1 MKKTLFKVIVYIF
14 CVFSIVELCAEEGL
28 DDLEK
33 KNFFKIERL
42 EAEIVELKDQY
53 KLLTEQERLNIEK
66 KSESEE
72 ALGLEAVVRELAGG
86 IYSALNT
93 KINNLN
99 KDILLLKD
107 QYKLL
112 SEKQIINT
120 QEQSESKGGLDLEVE
135 FLMLKAKVKSLNDDI
150 SIGFTEEE
158 LEILSN
164 DELIEIAKEK
174 GLEDILVLDADGNLQ
189 NIKEV
194 IKLTASTLKEQYE
207 LLKEQQIFNTQKI
220 NELFDMLELKFTKEA
235 VKEVVL
241 DDKENEKKAYQIYTD
256 GRNQFI
262 GGDYDEAIALFKS
275 YLDSFPNYKNVADAK
290 LWLGR
295 AYFAHELY
303 SQSKATYLE
312 FQSENLQHAKYPDSM
327 YELARVLFEL
337 GELEAAKKLLSKMI
351 EKFPTHDLY
360 KKAKQM
366 LTELEELTIDA

>member
-1 MKKTLFKVIVYIF
+1 MKKTLFNVIVYIF
-14 CVFSIVELCAEEGL
+14 CVFSIVELFAEEGIE
-28 DDLEK
+28 DLEK

-42 EAEIVELKDQY
+42 EAELIVLKDQY
-53 KLLTEQERLNIEK
+53 KLLTEQQTLNIK
-66 KSESEE
+66 KKPESEE
-72 ALGLEAVVRELAGG
+72 ALDLAAAMELAAG

-93 KINNLN
+93 KINTLN

-120 QEQSESKGGLDLEVE
+120 QEQSESKGGKDLEVE
-135 FLMLKAKVKSLNDDI
+135 FLMLKAKVNSLNDDI

-158 LEILSN
+158 LETLSN

-189 NIKEV
+189 NKEEV

-262 GGDYDEAIALFKS
+262 AGDYDEAIAPFKS
-275 YLDSFPNYKNVADAK
+275 YLDIFPNYKNVSDAK

-295 AYFAHELY
+295 AYFANELY
-303 SQSKATYLE
+303 SQSKAIYLE

-327 YELARVLFEL
+327 YELSRVLFEL
-337 GELEAAKKLLSKMI
+337 RDIEASKTMLIKMI

-366 LTELEELTIDA
+366 LAELEELTVDA

>member
-14 CVFSIVELCAEEGL
+14 CVFSIVELCAEEGM

-42 EAEIVELKDQY
+42 EAEIIVLKDQY
-53 KLLTEQERLNIEK
+53 KLLTEQQRLNIQK

-72 ALGLEAVVRELAGG
+72 ALNLGTVMDLAAG

-93 KINNLN
+93 KINSLN
-99 KDILLLKD
+99 KDILILKN
-107 QYKLL
+107 QFKLL
-112 SEKQIINT
+112 AEEQVINT
-120 QEQSESKGGLDLEVE
+120 QEQSESEGGLDLEVA
-135 FLMLKAKVKSLNDDI
+135 FFKLNAKVNSLNDDI
-150 SIGFTEEE
+150 
-158 LEILSN
+158 L
-164 DELIEIAKEK
+164 A
-174 GLEDILVLDADGNLQ
+174 
-189 NIKEV
+189 
-194 IKLTASTLKEQYE
+194 LKDQYE
-207 LLKEQQIFNTQKI
+207 LLTEQQRLNTQKI
-220 NELFDMLELKFTKEA
+220 TEFFDMLELKYTKEA

-262 GGDYDEAIALFKS
+262 AGEYDKAIALFKS

-295 AYFAHELY
+295 TYFANELY
-303 SQSKATYLE
+303 SQSKVIYLE

-327 YELARVLFEL
+327 YELSRTLFEL
-337 GELEAAKKLLSKMI
+337 GELDAAKKLLTKMI

>member
-14 CVFSIVELCAEEGL
+14 CVFSIVELCAEEGM

-42 EAEIVELKDQY
+42 EAELIVLKDQY
-53 KLLTEQERLNIEK
+53 KLLTEQQRLNIQK

-72 ALGLEAVVRELAGG
+72 TPDLEAMAIKLAAGVF
-86 IYSALNT
+86 SALNT
-93 KINNLN
+93 KISSLK
-99 KDILLLKD
+99 KDISLLKD

-112 SEKQIINT
+112 AEEQAINT
-120 QEQSESKGGLDLEVE
+120 QEQSESKGGLDLEVA
-135 FLMLKAKVKSLNDDI
+135 FFKLNAKVNSLNDDI
-150 SIGFTEEE
+150 
-158 LEILSN
+158 
-164 DELIEIAKEK
+164 
-174 GLEDILVLDADGNLQ
+174 
-189 NIKEV
+189 
-194 IKLTASTLKEQYE
+194 LTASTLKDQYE
-207 LLKEQQIFNTQKI
+207 LLKEEQRLNTQKI
-220 NELFDMLELKFTKEA
+220 TELFDMLELKFTKEA
-235 VKEVVL
+235 VKEVAL
-241 DDKENEKKAYQIYTD
+241 DDKENEKKAFQIYAD

-262 GGDYDEAIALFKS
+262 AGEYDDAIALFKS

-295 AYFAHELY
+295 AYFANELY
-303 SQSKATYLE
+303 SQSKAIYIE

-327 YELARVLFEL
+327 YELSRALFEL
-337 GELEAAKKLLSKMI
+337 GELDAAKKLLTKMI

>member
-14 CVFSIVELCAEEGL
+14 CVFSIIELCAEEGM

-42 EAEIVELKDQY
+42 EAELIVLKDQY
-53 KLLTEQERLNIEK
+53 KLLTEQQRLNIQK

-72 ALGLEAVVRELAGG
+72 TPDLEAMAIKLAAGVF
-86 IYSALNT
+86 SALNT
-93 KINNLN
+93 KISSLK
-99 KDILLLKD
+99 KDISLLKD

-112 SEKQIINT
+112 AEEQAINT
-120 QEQSESKGGLDLEVE
+120 QEQSESKGGLDLEVA
-135 FLMLKAKVKSLNDDI
+135 FFKLNAKVNSLNDDI
-150 SIGFTEEE
+150 
-158 LEILSN
+158 
-164 DELIEIAKEK
+164 
-174 GLEDILVLDADGNLQ
+174 
-189 NIKEV
+189 
-194 IKLTASTLKEQYE
+194 LTASTLKDQYE
-207 LLKEQQIFNTQKI
+207 LLKEEQRLNTQKI
-220 NELFDMLELKFTKEA
+220 TELFDMLELKFTKEA
-235 VKEVVL
+235 VKEVAL
-241 DDKENEKKAYQIYTD
+241 DDKENEKKAFQIYAD

-262 GGDYDEAIALFKS
+262 AGEYDDAIALFKS

-295 AYFAHELY
+295 SYFANELY
-303 SQSKATYLE
+303 SQSKAIYIA

-327 YELARVLFEL
+327 YELSRALFEL
-337 GELEAAKKLLSKMI
+337 GELDAAKKLLTKMI

>member
-14 CVFSIVELCAEEGL
+14 CVFSIIELCAEEGM

-42 EAEIVELKDQY
+42 EAELIVLKDQY
-53 KLLTEQERLNIEK
+53 KLLTEQQRLNVEK

-72 ALGLEAVVRELAGG
+72 RPDLEAMAIKLAAGVF
-86 IYSALNT
+86 SALNT
-93 KINNLN
+93 KISSLK
-99 KDILLLKD
+99 KDISLLKE

-112 SEKQIINT
+112 AEEQAIDT
-120 QEQSESKGGLDLEVE
+120 QEQSESKGGLDLEVA
-135 FLMLKAKVKSLNDDI
+135 FFKLNAKVNSLNDDI
-150 SIGFTEEE
+150 
-158 LEILSN
+158 
-164 DELIEIAKEK
+164 
-174 GLEDILVLDADGNLQ
+174 
-189 NIKEV
+189 
-194 IKLTASTLKEQYE
+194 LTASTLKDQYE
-207 LLKEQQIFNTQKI
+207 LLKEEQRLNTQKI
-220 NELFDMLELKFTKEA
+220 TELFDMLELKFTKEA
-235 VKEVVL
+235 VKEVAL
-241 DDKENEKKAYQIYTD
+241 DDKENEKKAFQIYAD

-262 GGDYDEAIALFKS
+262 AGEYDDAIALFKS

-295 AYFAHELY
+295 TYFANELY
-303 SQSKATYLE
+303 SQSKAIYLE

-327 YELARVLFEL
+327 YELSRALFEL
-337 GELEAAKKLLSKMI
+337 GELDAAKKLLTKMI

>member
-14 CVFSIVELCAEEGL
+14 CVFSIVELCAEEGM

-42 EAEIVELKDQY
+42 EAEIIVLKDQY
-53 KLLTEQERLNIEK
+53 KLLTEQQRLNIQK

-72 ALGLEAVVRELAGG
+72 ALNLGTVMDLAAG

-93 KINNLN
+93 KINSLN
-99 KDILLLKD
+99 KDILILKN
-107 QYKLL
+107 QFKLL
-112 SEKQIINT
+112 AEEQVINT
-120 QEQSESKGGLDLEVE
+120 QEQSESEGGLDLEVA
-135 FLMLKAKVKSLNDDI
+135 FFKLNAKVNSLNDDI
-150 SIGFTEEE
+150 
-158 LEILSN
+158 L
-164 DELIEIAKEK
+164 A
-174 GLEDILVLDADGNLQ
+174 
-189 NIKEV
+189 
-194 IKLTASTLKEQYE
+194 LKDQYE
-207 LLKEQQIFNTQKI
+207 LLTEQQRLNTQKI
-220 NELFDMLELKFTKEA
+220 TEFFDMLELKYTKEA

-262 GGDYDEAIALFKS
+262 AGEYDKAIALFKS
-275 YLDSFPNYKNVADAK
+275 YLDSFPNYKNVADVK

-295 AYFAHELY
+295 TYFANELY
-303 SQSKATYLE
+303 SQSSAIYLE

-327 YELARVLFEL
+327 YELSRALIEL
-337 GELEAAKKLLSKMI
+337 GELDAAKKLLTKMI

>member
-1 MKKTLFKVIVYIF
+1 MKKTLIKVIAPVF
-14 CVFSIVELCAEEGL
+14 CVFLTLQSYSEEGI
-28 DDLEK
+28 D
-33 KNFFKIERL
+33 IERAYIDL
-42 EAEIVELKDQY
+42 IIKIDYLNDDIIILKNQY
-53 KLLTEQERLNIEK
+53 KLLAEEQ
-66 KSESEE
+66 
-72 ALGLEAVVRELAGG
+72 A
-86 IYSALNT
+86 
-93 KINNLN
+93 
-99 KDILLLKD
+99 
-107 QYKLL
+107 
-112 SEKQIINT
+112 INT

-135 FLMLKAKVKSLNDDI
+135 FLMLKAKVNSLNDDI

-189 NIKEV
+189 NKEEV

-256 GRNQFI
+256 GRKQFI
-262 GGDYDEAIALFKS
+262 AGEYDEAIELFKN

-295 AYFAHELY
+295 AYFANELY
-303 SQSKATYLE
+303 FQSKDIYFE

-327 YELARVLFEL
+327 YELSRALFEL
-337 GELEAAKKLLSKMI
+337 GEIDAAKKLLTKMI